1 MYLASAAGRPW
12 GLYAL
17 TGTGT
22 HNTEKKQ
29 AATRLRLVLPVAI
42 SALFINGCAVSGGD
56 PIAQLASEDQLITGS
71 VVEQAKPEGVAQTDA
86 DIIKTTVAGAN
97 GASEAHPLA
106 WSNPETGASGTIVA
120 IDKFMGKHGQL
131 CRGFKTT
138 VSNFAGIS
146 FYNGETC
153 QIEKGRWVL
162 SWFKPSA

>member
-1 MYLASAAGRPW
+1 MYLALAAGRPW

-22 HNTEKKQ
+22 HNNEIRQ
-29 AATRLRLVLPVAI
+29 AASCLRVTLPVTFLMLLT
-42 SALFINGCAVSGGD
+42 SGCALGGGD
-56 PIAQLASEDQLITGS
+56 QIAQLASEDQLITGS

-86 DIIKTTVAGAN
+86 DIIKTTVAGAKS
-97 GASEAHPLA
+97 ASETHPLA

-120 IDKFMGKHGQL
+120 IDKFMGKHGQH

-153 QIEKGRWVL
+153 QIEKDRWVL

>member
-1 MYLASAAGRPW
+1 M
-12 GLYAL
+12 

-22 HNTEKKQ
+22 HNTEKAQ
-29 AATRLRLVLPVAI
+29 RASHLRFALPIAF
-42 SALFINGCAVSGGD
+42 SALLTTGCAVSGGD

-71 VVEQAKPEGVAQTDA
+71 VAEQAKPKGVAQTDA
-86 DIIKTTVAGAN
+86 ELIKTTVAAAEK
-97 GASEAHPLA
+97 ASETHPLA

-120 IDKFMGKHGQL
+120 IDKFMGKHGQS

-153 QIEKGRWVL
+153 EIEKDRWVL
-162 SWFKPSA
+162 SWFKPSS

>member
-1 MYLASAAGRPW
+1 MYLALAAGRPW

-22 HNTEKKQ
+22 HNTEKRK
-29 AATRLRLVLPVAI
+29 AATRLRCVWPVALTV
-42 SALFINGCAVSGGD
+42 LFISGCAVSGGD
-56 PIAQLASEDQLITGS
+56 PIAQFASEDQLITGS

-86 DIIKTTVAGAN
+86 DIIKTTVSNAKS
-97 GASEAHPLA
+97 ASQNHPLA

-120 IDKFMGKHGQL
+120 IDKFMGKHGQH

-146 FYNGETC
+146 YYNGETC
-153 QIEKGRWVL
+153 KIEEDRWVL